1 MLLKLKNVK
10 KNYKINKNEVQEVL
24 KDINLTLKSG
34 EFVCIYGES
43 GSGKSTLMNIIGG
56 LDDDY
61 IGTVTINKKD
71 IKKIDKDNYR
81 RDKIGFVF
89 QNFNLIP
96 YLSVFENVMIMLD
109 MTNVKQIKKIK
120 MVESALEKVGLL
132 EYKNKKVTE
141 LSGGQKQRVALARAI
156 INEPDIILA
165 DEPTGALD
173 SKNADKVL
181 KILKQISNDG
191 KLVIVVTH
199 SNKVKKYSSRVI
211 TIEDGLIKKDEILKN
226 VKNVKKKNKSLKRNL
241 NSFMCVKLGLSNI
254 INNLKRNILL
264 ITASSIGVIGILIS
278 LYIGSGVK
286 KYISNELK
294 NNVNPLLFTVSEKGR
309 NELYDVKYYSKSE
322 IDKIRKIDHVTNI
335 KKEISYTS
343 AYIVYNGKKYDLV
356 SLSSNSN
363 IKDKNIKLGNV
374 PKTNEIVISEYLS
387 DNILNKRQND
397 LVGKNIKL
405 YLLDSSKTSPTLL
418 TKNLEISGIYKN
430 GKVNLINNS
439 NYAYVTYN
447 TLEEIYSEL
456 DEELKPTEIKI
467 EIDKKENIEYVKK
480 RMKKMGFELSNMEEY
495 TNTIFN
501 YLDIATYVLSSFSF
515 LSLIVSCIM
524 MIIVFSI
531 NVLERTKEIGILR
544 ALGFRKKDIKQIFK
558 TEAILIGFFTGIFSC
573 IISKILSSLINSVTK
588 SKFDIS
594 IVNVNLKYMIFGIIL
609 SILIC
614 IIGNIIPS
622 RKASRLNIIDALR
635 YE

>member
-1 MLLKLKNVK
+1 MLLKLRNVK
-10 KNYKINKNEVQEVL
+10 KNYKINSNEVQKVL
-24 KDINLTLKSG
+24 KGINLTLKSG

-56 LDDDY
+56 LDDNY
-61 IGTVTINKKD
+61 SGSVIINKTN
-71 IKKIDKDNYR
+71 IKNIDKDNYR

-89 QNFNLIP
+89 QNFNLIS
-96 YLSVFENVMIMLD
+96 YLSVFENVMLVLD
-109 MTNVKQIKKIK
+109 MTNISQDKKIK
-120 MVESALEKVGLL
+120 MVESSLKKVGLL
-132 EYKNKKVTE
+132 EFKNKKVTE

-173 SKNADKVL
+173 SKNADNVL
-181 KILKQISNDG
+181 KILKQISEDG

-199 SNKVKKYSSRVI
+199 SNKVKEYSSRVI
-211 TIEDGLIKKDEILKN
+211 TIEDGLIKKDDILKN
-226 VKNVKKKNKSLKRNL
+226 VNKINKKKKSLKRDL
-241 NSFMCVKLGLSNI
+241 NSFMCVKLGLNNI
-254 INNLKRNILL
+254 LKNLKRNILL
-264 ITASSIGVIGILIS
+264 ITASSIGIIGILIS

-294 NNVNPLLFTVSEKGR
+294 NNINPLLFTVSEKGK

-322 IDKIRKIDHVTNI
+322 INKI
-335 KKEISYTS
+335 KKIKHITKIKKDISYTS
-343 AYIVYNGKKYDLV
+343 AYIVYNNKKYDLV

-363 IKDKNIKLGNV
+363 IKDKNIKEGNT
-374 PKTNEIVISEYLS
+374 PKTNEIVISEYLK
-387 DNILNKRQND
+387 DNILNKGQND
-397 LVGKNIKL
+397 LVGKNVKL
-405 YLLDSSKTSPTLL
+405 YLLDSSKTSPSLL

-447 TLEEIYSEL
+447 TLEKMYLEL

-467 EIDKKENIEYVKK
+467 EIDKKENIDYVKEK
-480 RMKKMGFELSNMEEY
+480 MKKLGFELTNMEEY
-495 TNTIFN
+495 TNVIFN
-501 YLDIATYVLSSFSF
+501 YLDIVTYVLSSFSF

-573 IISKILSSLINSVTK
+573 IISSIISNLINSITN
-588 SKFDIS
+588 SKFNIS
-594 IVNVNLKYMIFGIIL
+594 IVNINFKYMIFGIIL
-609 SILIC
+609 SILVC

-622 RKASRLNIIDALR
+622 KKASKLNIIDALR

>member
-1 MLLKLKNVK
+1 M
-10 KNYKINKNEVQEVL
+10 
-24 KDINLTLKSG
+24 
-34 EFVCIYGES
+34 
-43 GSGKSTLMNIIGG
+43 
-56 LDDDY
+56 
-61 IGTVTINKKD
+61 
-71 IKKIDKDNYR
+71 
-81 RDKIGFVF
+81 
-89 QNFNLIP
+89 
-96 YLSVFENVMIMLD
+96 
-109 MTNVKQIKKIK
+109 
-120 MVESALEKVGLL
+120 
-132 EYKNKKVTE
+132 
-141 LSGGQKQRVALARAI
+141 
-156 INEPDIILA
+156 
-165 DEPTGALD
+165 
-173 SKNADKVL
+173 
-181 KILKQISNDG
+181 
-191 KLVIVVTH
+191 
-199 SNKVKKYSSRVI
+199 
-211 TIEDGLIKKDEILKN
+211 
-226 VKNVKKKNKSLKRNL
+226 
-241 NSFMCVKLGLSNI
+241 
-254 INNLKRNILL
+254 
-264 ITASSIGVIGILIS
+264 
-278 LYIGSGVK
+278 
-286 KYISNELK
+286 
-294 NNVNPLLFTVSEKGR
+294 
-309 NELYDVKYYSKSE
+309 
-322 IDKIRKIDHVTNI
+322 
-335 KKEISYTS
+335 
-343 AYIVYNGKKYDLV
+343 
-356 SLSSNSN
+356 
-363 IKDKNIKLGNV
+363 
-374 PKTNEIVISEYLS
+374 
-387 DNILNKRQND
+387 
-397 LVGKNIKL
+397 
-405 YLLDSSKTSPTLL
+405 DSSKTSPTLL

-495 TNTIFN
+495 TNAIFN

-594 IVNVNLKYMIFGIIL
+594 IVNANLKYMIFGIIL

>member
-226 VKNVKKKNKSLKRNL
+226 VKNVKKRNKSLKRNL

-254 INNLKRNILL
+254 IKNLKRNILL

-294 NNVNPLLFTVSEKGR
+294 NNVNPLLFTVSEKGK

-335 KKEISYTS
+335 KKDISYTS

-405 YLLDSSKTSPTLL
+405 YLLDSSKTSPALL

-480 RMKKMGFELSNMEEY
+480 RMKKMGLELSNMEEY
-495 TNTIFN
+495 TNAIFN

-609 SILIC
+609 SILVC

>member
-1 MLLKLKNVK
+1 
-10 KNYKINKNEVQEVL
+10 
-24 KDINLTLKSG
+24 
-34 EFVCIYGES
+34 
-43 GSGKSTLMNIIGG
+43 
-56 LDDDY
+56 
-61 IGTVTINKKD
+61 
-71 IKKIDKDNYR
+71 
-81 RDKIGFVF
+81 
-89 QNFNLIP
+89 
-96 YLSVFENVMIMLD
+96 
-109 MTNVKQIKKIK
+109 
-120 MVESALEKVGLL
+120 
-132 EYKNKKVTE
+132 
-141 LSGGQKQRVALARAI
+141 
-156 INEPDIILA
+156 
-165 DEPTGALD
+165 
-173 SKNADKVL
+173 
-181 KILKQISNDG
+181 
-191 KLVIVVTH
+191 
-199 SNKVKKYSSRVI
+199 
-211 TIEDGLIKKDEILKN
+211 
-226 VKNVKKKNKSLKRNL
+226 
-241 NSFMCVKLGLSNI
+241 MCVKLGLSNI
-254 INNLKRNILL
+254 IKNLKRNILL

-294 NNVNPLLFTVSEKGR
+294 NNVNPLLFTVSEKGK

-335 KKEISYTS
+335 KKDISYTS

-495 TNTIFN
+495 TDTIFN

-573 IISKILSSLINSVTK
+573 IISKILSDLINSVTK